1 MVYNGTETGILQG
14 DVLAFNEHIFV
25 GIREACAVRRASL
38 IYGAEVI
45 GSEEGA
51 GGAFDNIV
59 SVHIQVQVFFN
70 ESTFLH
76 PKVLA
81 DPFDVGCLE
90 TGRVIFTAIGAGE
103 AVHLFSGFFVKF
115 LLVLKNK
122 ILVCLFQETGIFFL
136 PVLRLFLPIV

>member
-1 MVYNGTETGILQG
+1 MVHNGTKTGILHG
-14 DVLAFNEHIFV
+14 DVLAFYEHIFV
-25 GIREACAVRRASL
+25 GVREARTVRRTNL
-38 IYGAEVI
+38 IYGAKVI

-76 PKVLA
+76 PKVPA
-81 DPFDVGCLE
+81 DPFDVGSLE

-103 AVHLFSGFFVKF
+103 TVHLFSGFFVKF
-115 LLVLKNK
+115 LLVLKDK

-136 PVLRLFLPIV
+136 PVLRFFLPIV